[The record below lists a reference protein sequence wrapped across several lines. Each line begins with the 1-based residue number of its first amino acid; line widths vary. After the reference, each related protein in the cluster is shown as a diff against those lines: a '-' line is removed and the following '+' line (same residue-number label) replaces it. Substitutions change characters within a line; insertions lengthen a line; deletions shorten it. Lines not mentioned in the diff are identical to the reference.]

1 MATREGKIFQH
12 ECSFVHSGGSV
23 EVGEYDYEGLVSVN
37 VGGSGEAFEF
47 PPDHLWLICDGVSAA
62 SALW

>member
-1 MATREGKIFQH
+1 MREGKIFQH
-12 ECSFVHSGGSV
+12 GCSFVHSVGSV
-23 EVGEYDYEGLVSVN
+23 EVVEYDYEGLVSVN

-47 PPDHLWLICDGVSAA
+47 PPDHLWLVCGGVSAA